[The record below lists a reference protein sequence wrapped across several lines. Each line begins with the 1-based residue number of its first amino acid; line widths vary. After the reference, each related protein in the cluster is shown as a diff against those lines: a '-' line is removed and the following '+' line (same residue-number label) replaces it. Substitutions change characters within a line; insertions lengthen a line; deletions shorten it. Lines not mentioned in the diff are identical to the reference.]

1 MREVH
6 MHSVLTLFLGIAV
19 HPGAIDFSALAR
31 PAPSPSLTS
40 RAAASDTTR
49 RIWIITGIIT
59 LALLVVGG
67 IFCAVVLCCMYRKK
81 QQRKKRN
88 LGLGTVTATHRYQPV
103 NDIELEPG
111 RPHELPVDYNSS
123 SYGAELP
130 SGAHGVPKV
139 QELDGYIA
147 PPKPSVLPAELPSNV
162 RVYKD
167 DYR

>member
-1 MREVH
+1 
-6 MHSVLTLFLGIAV
+6 
-19 HPGAIDFSALAR
+19 
-31 PAPSPSLTS
+31 
-40 RAAASDTTR
+40 
-49 RIWIITGIIT
+49 
-59 LALLVVGG
+59 
-67 IFCAVVLCCMYRKK
+67 MYRKK

-88 LGLGTVTATHRYQPV
+88 FGQGTATATHQYHPV
-103 NDIELEPG
+103 SDIELEPG
-111 RPHELPVDYNSS
+111 RPQELPDYNS